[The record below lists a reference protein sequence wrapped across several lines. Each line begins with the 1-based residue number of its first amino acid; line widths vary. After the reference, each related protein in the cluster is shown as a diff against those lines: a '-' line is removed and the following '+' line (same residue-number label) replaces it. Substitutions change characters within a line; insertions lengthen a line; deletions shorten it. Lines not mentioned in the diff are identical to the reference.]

1 MSMEQV
7 KGGMPYQCQAPQ
19 YNAVKI
25 DIHQPKVQ
33 TPKYDCYDNEKCHY
47 APKKHLYGQKDK
59 NGVSMPVPP
68 NVVDVKNEKQINK
81 PLTNEKTKTETKGET
96 KGETKDSVTAAA
108 PNKTNE
114 TDSKQTAVQTNEVT
128 NEVKPQED
136 LQTTNET
143 SQVEGNAANQTAQE
157 TEEPQEVIA

>member
-68 NVVDVKNEKQINK
+68 NVVDVKNEKQNNK
-81 PLTNEKTKTETKGET
+81 PLTNEKTKTET

-114 TDSKQTAVQTNEVT
+114 TDSKQTAAQTNEVT

>member
-96 KGETKDSVTAAA
+96 KDSVTAAA